1 MSWNVLQSPTDE
13 QLPAGIG
20 RRWLRA
26 MFLYTGDNVLVFMP
40 VNKLWANL
48 MRVFAVFM

>member
-20 RRWLRA
+20 RSVAACHVSVHWRQCA
-26 MFLYTGDNVLVFMP
+26 CVY
-40 VNKLWANL
+40 AYE
-48 MRVFAVFM
+48 